1 MSDITTGVGD
11 FGAIAARKGAA
22 TLLYVLGFEVKA
34 REKMEQMIASRK
46 FNELDP
52 TPEER
57 DPGRRPDTRRCQTR

>member
-1 MSDITTGVGD
+1 VPRPAAARAYYRGGCD

-22 TLLYVLGFEVKA
+22 TLLYVLGFGVKA

-52 TPEER
+52 PENI
-57 DPGRRPDTRRCQTR
+57 